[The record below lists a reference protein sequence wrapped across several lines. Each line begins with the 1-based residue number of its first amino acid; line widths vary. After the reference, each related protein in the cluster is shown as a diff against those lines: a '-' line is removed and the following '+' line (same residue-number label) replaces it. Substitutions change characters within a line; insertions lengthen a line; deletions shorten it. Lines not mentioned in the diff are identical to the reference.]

1 MALPAPPFQIHGL
14 ARGGAFTDRA
24 AEVGTIVRALRTPG
38 HKLLLLG
45 RRRMG
50 KSSALAAAADR
61 AARHRTL
68 VVAVDCMVAT
78 SLTELATL
86 IVDASV
92 RTLGRRWKDIL
103 QTFVSR
109 LTPGVTMTSNPKTG
123 DVSVRWEVSL
133 GDAREEQKRL
143 EQALDALETIAAE
156 RGASVGV
163 ALDEFQQIGRIAG
176 ETGEWLLRGVLQR
189 HVHVSYVLAGSELS
203 LIERMT
209 GRGGA
214 FYDMLTPLPFGAI
227 DADHL
232 GRWIEERMRGAG
244 LDPARGVGAE
254 CVRLAGPRTFDI
266 MLLAD
271 HAVAAARSDGGGKV
285 AVETVARAF
294 AAVVEVQAFARE
306 ARWSELASQQ
316 QSVLRALAAA
326 NTGLTT
332 GATLARFGL
341 GSSSATTRAVQAL
354 ADREL
359 VLRDPAAPS
368 GYAFDNPYFRG
379 WVVARA
385 LPALGI
391 HLPVTALPSSPEPA
405 P

>member
-1 MALPAPPFQIHGL
+1 MTLAPPPFQIHGL
-14 ARGGAFTDRA
+14 ARGGTFTDRA

-61 AARHRTL
+61 AERHRTL

-92 RTLGRRWKDIL
+92 RTLGRRWKDTL

-109 LTPGVTMTSNPKTG
+109 LTPGLTMTSNPKSG
-123 DVSVRWEVSL
+123 DVSVRWEVTL
-133 GDAREEQKRL
+133 GEAREEQKRL

-163 ALDEFQQIGRIAG
+163 VLDEFQQIGRIAG
-176 ETGEWLLRGVLQR
+176 EAGEWMLRGVLQR

-209 GRGGA
+209 GQGGA

-227 DADHL
+227 DADHF

-244 LDPARGVGAE
+244 LEPARGVGAE

-266 MLLAD
+266 VLLAD
-271 HAVAAARSDGGGKV
+271 HAVTAARGEAGTV
-285 AVETVARAF
+285 AIATVARAF
-294 AAVVEVQAFARE
+294 AAVVEEQAFAWE

-316 QSVLRALAAA
+316 QAVLRALAAA
-326 NTGLTT
+326 TTGLTT
-332 GATLARFGL
+332 ASTLARFGL

-359 VLRDPAAPS
+359 VLRDPAAPT

-391 HLPVTALPSSPEPA
+391 HLPVTALPSSTESA
-405 P
+405 S

>member
-1 MALPAPPFQIHGL
+1 MALAPPPFQIHGL

-92 RTLGRRWKDIL
+92 RTLGRRWKDTL

-109 LTPGVTMTSNPKTG
+109 LTPGLTMTSNSKSG
-123 DVSVRWEVSL
+123 DVSVRWDVTL

-163 ALDEFQQIGRIAG
+163 VLDEFQQIGRIAG
-176 ETGEWLLRGVLQR
+176 EAGEWMLRGVLQR

-227 DADHL
+227 DADHF

-244 LDPARGVGAE
+244 LEPARGVGAE

-266 MLLAD
+266 VLLAD
-271 HAVAAARSDGGGKV
+271 HAFAAARGEAGTITI
-285 AVETVARAF
+285 ETVARAF
-294 AAVVEVQAFARE
+294 AAVVEEQAFAWE

-316 QSVLRALAAA
+316 QAVLRALAAA

-359 VLRDPAAPS
+359 VLRDSAAPT

-391 HLPVTALPSSPEPA
+391 HLPVTALPSSTESA
-405 P
+405 S